1 MNDKSHI
8 WEKSQF
14 DSLVN
19 NMPGIIYRCKFD
31 HHWTM
36 LFLSNGFEKIS
47 GYKAEDVINN
57 AKVSYVDI
65 IFADDRKMVTEQIDK
80 AINKNEFWEIEYR
93 IRRKDAS
100 TCWVLEKGRAVFD
113 ENENIAF
120 LDGFILD
127 ISEKKNAEK
136 QLRESEAYHR
146 SLSENIPDMIFEIDE
161 DGVFL
166 SFKADEKDLYS
177 MPEQF
182 LGKKYNEIFPPDI
195 TREMENAISKTLAS
209 GEATNLSYSLEI
221 LQEKKFFQAR
231 ISALGD
237 SKLIVL
243 VRDVSAQRQA
253 ESELISLSNLQTILL
268 KIASEY
274 INLPIAEIEEA
285 TARSLEEL
293 GRFVNADR
301 TYIFEYDW
309 ENKVCNN
316 THEWCE
322 NGIEPQIDELQ
333 GVPLDIIP
341 YWVET
346 HLKGKTMYIPDVFAL
361 DKDDG
366 VRQILEPQEVK
377 SLITIPMMERGECLG
392 FIGFDSVRNHHNYT
406 EKEKVLL
413 SVFSEMLVNIRHR
426 IKLEK
431 NLIAE
436 KQNADIANRAKSEF
450 LANMSHEIRT
460 PMNSILGFS
469 EVMLNTTGDKQQQNY
484 LRTILNS
491 GKSLLTLINDILDL
505 SKIEAG
511 RMEISPEAADVRL
524 IVNEIKQLFKH
535 KSMENNI
542 DFGVSFD
549 EDFPDTIIIDEVRLR
564 QILLNLC
571 GNAIKFTERGRVEVD
586 VNVLNN
592 FNGHI
597 DFEIVVSDT
606 GIGIPEE
613 DQQRIF
619 DSFNQQSG
627 QDNKKYGGTGLGL
640 TISKRLAELMGGEIH
655 VESRIGEGSRF
666 SVRFFDIKYSDEII
680 DHEGAFL
687 WEEQNI
693 VFNGSRILIVDD
705 VPHNR
710 NLVMTYLKGYD
721 LKLFEA
727 ENGEI
732 AIEYAKIYQPDL
744 IFMDIRMPGING
756 YEATEIIKQE
766 KSLKDIPIIALTAST
781 MRSELNRLNET
792 FDGYLRK
799 PVQKNTIINELI
811 KHIPYETPEQA
822 IVKPAETVGE
832 KIPGA
837 IPAAISSELKE
848 QFKES
853 FRQSIENQINY
864 LMIDDL
870 KELVDA
876 MQGFAIEHDISQL
889 KDMTAELKGFMDT
902 FDFEEINKS
911 LQAIQQLFND

>member
-1 MNDKSHI
+1 MNNNTQI
-8 WEKSQF
+8 WETSQF

-36 LFLSNGFEKIS
+36 LFLSKGFEKIS
-47 GYKAEDVINN
+47 GYKAEEVINN
-57 AKVSYVDI
+57 AKVSYADI
-65 IFADDRKMVTEQIDK
+65 IFADDRKMVTEQIDQ
-80 AINKNEFWEIEYR
+80 AINNNEFWEIEYR
-93 IRRKDAS
+93 MRRKDGS
-100 TCWVLEKGRAVFD
+100 ICWVMEKGKAVFD
-113 ENENIAF
+113 ENEMIVF

-127 ISEKKNAEK
+127 ISDRKYAEEKLK
-136 QLRESEAYHR
+136 ESEAYHR
-146 SLSENIPDMIFEIDE
+146 SLSDNIPDMIFEIDE

-195 TREMENAISKTLAS
+195 TWEMERAISKTLAS
-209 GEATNLSYSLEI
+209 GEVSNLNYSLDI
-221 LQEKKFFQAR
+221 QDKKKFFQAR
-231 ISALGD
+231 ITALGD

-243 VRDVSAQRQA
+243 VRDVTAQRLA
-253 ESELISLSNLQTILL
+253 ESELISLSNLQNILL

-274 INLPIAEIEEA
+274 INLPISEIEEA
-285 TARSLEEL
+285 TARSLAEL

-301 TYIFEYDW
+301 TYIFDYDW

-322 NGIEPQIDELQ
+322 SGIEPQIDELQ
-333 GVPLDIIP
+333 GVPLDMIP

-346 HLKGKTMYIPDVFAL
+346 HLKGETMYIPDVFAL
-361 DKDDG
+361 EKDDG
-366 VRQILEPQEVK
+366 VRQILEPQDVK
-377 SLITIPMMERGECLG
+377 SLITIPMMERGQCLG
-392 FIGFDSVRNHHNYT
+392 FIGFDSVRNHHIYT

-413 SVFSEMLVNIRHR
+413 SVFSDMLVNIRHR

-469 EVMLNTTGDKQQQNY
+469 EVMLNTTSDRQQQNY

-535 KSMENNI
+535 KSQENNI
-542 DFGVSFD
+542 EFIVSFD
-549 EDFPDTIIIDEVRLR
+549 ESLPDTIIIDEVRLR

-571 GNAIKFTERGRVEVD
+571 GNAIKFTEKGQVEVD
-586 VNVLNN
+586 VNILNN
-592 FNGHI
+592 YNGHI
-597 DFEIVVSDT
+597 DLEIMVSDT

-619 DSFNQQSG
+619 DSFSQQSG

-640 TISKRLAELMGGEIH
+640 TISKRLAELMGGEIL
-655 VESRIGEGSRF
+655 VESRMGEGSRF

-687 WEEQNI
+687 WDEQNI
-693 VFNGSRILIVDD
+693 VFKGSKILIVDD

-710 NLVMTYLKGYD
+710 NLVLTYLKSYD

-732 AIEYAKIYQPDL
+732 AVEYAKIFQPDL

-756 YEATEIIKQE
+756 YEATEMIKNE
-766 KSLKDIPIIALTAST
+766 KKTKDIPIIALTAST
-781 MRSELNRLNET
+781 MRSEIDKLNET

-811 KHIPYETPEQA
+811 KHLPYETPEET
-822 IVKPAETVGE
+822 IAESTDTPGE
-832 KIPGA
+832 TIPRA
-837 IPAAISSELKE
+837 IPPGVKE
-848 QFKES
+848 QFNKS
-853 FRQSIENQINY
+853 FGQSIDNQINF

-870 KELVDA
+870 NELVDA
-876 MQGFAIEHDISQL
+876 MQGFAIEHNISQL
-889 KDMTAELKGFMDT
+889 KDMAAELNGFMDT
-902 FDFEEINKS
+902 FEFEEINKS

>member
-1 MNDKSHI
+1 MKNKSAPETHF
-8 WEKSQF
+8 WETNQF
-14 DSLVN
+14 ESLVTN
-19 NMPGIIYRCKFD
+19 IPGIIYRCNFD

-36 LFLSNGFEKIS
+36 LFISSGIEKIS
-47 GYKAEDVINN
+47 GYKAEDLLLN
-57 AKVSYVDI
+57 AKVSFASI
-65 IFADDRKMVTEQIDK
+65 IFADDMEMVSDAIDK
-80 AINKNEFWEIEYR
+80 AINANQVWEIEYR
-93 IRRKDAS
+93 ICRKDG
-100 TCWVLEKGRAVFD
+100 TVCWVMEKGRAVIDED
-113 ENENIAF
+113 ENISY

-127 ISEKKNAEK
+127 INDRKEAEQK
-136 QLRESEAYHR
+136 LKESDAYHR
-146 SLSENIPDMIFEIDE
+146 SMSENIPDMVFEID
-161 DGVFL
+161 DNGVFL

-177 MPEQF
+177 KPDQF

-195 TREMENAISKTLAS
+195 TREMESAISKTLAS
-209 GEATNLSYSLEI
+209 GEATDLGYELEI
-221 LQEKKFFQAR
+221 GQKKHYYQAR
-231 ISALGD
+231 ITAFGD

-243 VRDVSAQRQA
+243 VRDVTAQRIA
-253 ESELISLSNLQTILL
+253 ESELISLSNLQNILL

-285 TARSLEEL
+285 TARSLAEL

-301 TYIFEYDW
+301 TYIFDYDW
-309 ENKVCNN
+309 EKQVCNN

-322 NGIEPQIDELQ
+322 EGIEPQINDLQ

-346 HLKGKTMYIPDVFAL
+346 HLKGETMYIPDVFAL
-361 DKDDG
+361 NKDDG

-377 SLITIPMMERGECLG
+377 SLITIPMMEQKKCLG
-392 FIGFDSVRNHHNYT
+392 FIGFDSVRTHHKYT

-426 IKLEK
+426 IQLEK

-469 EVMLNTTGDKQQQNY
+469 EIMLNTTNNQQQQNY
-484 LRTILNS
+484 LRTILSS
-491 GKSLLTLINDILDL
+491 GKSLLTLINDVLDL

-535 KSMENNI
+535 KLQEKNI
-542 DFGVSFD
+542 EFHVEFED
-549 EDFPDTIIIDEVRLR
+549 DFPETIIIDEVRLR

-571 GNAIKFTERGRVEVD
+571 GNAVKFTEKGRVEVN
-586 VNVLNN
+586 VNILNN
-592 FNGHI
+592 RNGHI
-597 DFEIVVSDT
+597 DFEIIVSDS
-606 GIGIPEE
+606 GIGIPEQ

-619 DSFNQQSG
+619 ESFSQQTG
-627 QDNKKYGGTGLGL
+627 QDNKRYGGTGLGL
-640 TISKRLAELMGGEIH
+640 TISKRLAELMGGEIQ
-655 VESRIGEGSRF
+655 VESQIGEGSRF

-687 WEEQNI
+687 WEKQNI
-693 VFNGSRILIVDD
+693 DFKGSKILIVDD

-710 NLVMTYLKGYD
+710 NLVMTYLKDYN

-756 YEATEIIKQE
+756 YEATVLIKKEQ
-766 KSLKDIPIIALTAST
+766 KLQDIPIIALTAST
-781 MRSELNRLNET
+781 MRSELNRLKES

-799 PVQKNTIINELI
+799 PVQKNTVINELI
-811 KHIPYETPEQA
+811 KHLPYESPEKTSVKTTESENQA
-822 IVKPAETVGE
+822 IKARMSPRVQDKFKKAFNQ
-832 KIPGA
+832 A
-837 IPAAISSELKE
+837 IDK
-848 QFKES
+848 
-853 FRQSIENQINY
+853 QINY
-864 LMIDDL
+864 VMIDDL
-870 KELVDA
+870 KELVESL
-876 MQGFAIEHDISQL
+876 QNFAIEHDLLHL
-889 KDMTAELKGFMDT
+889 KNMAAELKGYIDT
-902 FDFEEINKS
+902 FDFEEISVS
-911 LQAIQQLFND
+911 LKEIKQLYND

>member
-1 MNDKSHI
+1 MNNNTQI
-8 WEKSQF
+8 WETSQF

-36 LFLSNGFEKIS
+36 LFLSKGFEKIS
-47 GYKAEDVINN
+47 GYKAEEVINN
-57 AKVSYVDI
+57 AKVSYADI
-65 IFADDRKMVTEQIDK
+65 IFADDRKMVTEQIDQ
-80 AINKNEFWEIEYR
+80 AINNNEFWEIEYR
-93 IRRKDAS
+93 MRRKDGS
-100 TCWVLEKGRAVFD
+100 ICWVMEKGKAVFD
-113 ENENIAF
+113 ENEMIVF

-127 ISEKKNAEK
+127 ISDRKYAEEKLK
-136 QLRESEAYHR
+136 ESEAYHR
-146 SLSENIPDMIFEIDE
+146 SLSDNIPDMIFEIDE

-195 TREMENAISKTLAS
+195 TWEMERAISKTLAS
-209 GEATNLSYSLEI
+209 GEVSNLNYSLDI
-221 LQEKKFFQAR
+221 QDKKKFFQAR
-231 ISALGD
+231 ITALGD

-243 VRDVSAQRQA
+243 VRDVTAQRLA
-253 ESELISLSNLQTILL
+253 ESELISLSNLQNILL

-274 INLPIAEIEEA
+274 INLPISEIEEA
-285 TARSLEEL
+285 TARSLAEL

-301 TYIFEYDW
+301 TYIFDYDW

-322 NGIEPQIDELQ
+322 SGIEPQIDELQ
-333 GVPLDIIP
+333 GVPLDMIP

-346 HLKGKTMYIPDVFAL
+346 HLKGETMYIPDVFAL
-361 DKDDG
+361 EKDDG
-366 VRQILEPQEVK
+366 VRQILEPQDVK
-377 SLITIPMMERGECLG
+377 SLITIPMMERGQCLG
-392 FIGFDSVRNHHNYT
+392 FIGFDSVRNHHIYT

-413 SVFSEMLVNIRHR
+413 SVFSDMLVNIRHR

-469 EVMLNTTGDKQQQNY
+469 EVMLNTTSDRQQQNY

-535 KSMENNI
+535 KSQENNI
-542 DFGVSFD
+542 EFIVSFD
-549 EDFPDTIIIDEVRLR
+549 ESLPDTIIIDEVRLR

-571 GNAIKFTERGRVEVD
+571 GNAIKFTEKGQVEVD
-586 VNVLNN
+586 VNILNN
-592 FNGHI
+592 YNGHI
-597 DFEIVVSDT
+597 DLEIVVSDT

-619 DSFNQQSG
+619 DSFSQQSG

-640 TISKRLAELMGGEIH
+640 TISKRLAELMGGEIL
-655 VESRIGEGSRF
+655 VESRMGEGSRF

-687 WEEQNI
+687 WDEQNI
-693 VFNGSRILIVDD
+693 VFKGSKILIVDD

-710 NLVMTYLKGYD
+710 NLVLTYLKSYD

-732 AIEYAKIYQPDL
+732 AVEYAKIFQPDL

-756 YEATEIIKQE
+756 YEATEMIKNE
-766 KSLKDIPIIALTAST
+766 KKTKDIPIIALTAST
-781 MRSELNRLNET
+781 MRSEIDKLNET

-811 KHIPYETPEQA
+811 KHLPYETPEET
-822 IVKPAETVGE
+822 IAESTDTPGE
-832 KIPGA
+832 TIPRA
-837 IPAAISSELKE
+837 IPPGVKE
-848 QFKES
+848 QFNKS
-853 FRQSIENQINY
+853 FGQSIDNQINF

-870 KELVDA
+870 NELVDA
-876 MQGFAIEHDISQL
+876 MQGFAIEHNISQL
-889 KDMTAELKGFMDT
+889 KDMAAELNGFMDT
-902 FDFEEINKS
+902 FEFEEINKS

>member
-14 DSLVN
+14 ESLVHHI
-19 NMPGIIYRCKFD
+19 PGIIYRCKFD

-36 LFLSNGFEKIS
+36 LFLSRGFEKIS
-47 GYKAEDVINN
+47 GYKAEDLLNN
-57 AKVSYVDI
+57 AKLSYASI
-65 IFADDRKMVTEQIDK
+65 IFSDDIEMVSGAIDK
-80 AINKNEFWEIEYR
+80 AINANQAWETEYR
-93 IRRKDAS
+93 ICRKDGS
-100 TCWVLEKGRAVFD
+100 ICWVLEKGRAILD
-113 ENENIAF
+113 EDKNIVY

-127 ISEKKNAEK
+127 ISDKKEAEEK
-136 QLRESEAYHR
+136 LRESDAYHR
-146 SLSENIPDMIFEIDE
+146 SLAENIPDMIFEID
-161 DGVFL
+161 DNGVFL
-166 SFKADEKDLYS
+166 SFKADDKDLYS
-177 MPEQF
+177 KPEHF
-182 LGKKYNEIFPPDI
+182 LGKKYNDIFPPEI
-195 TREMENAISKTLAS
+195 AKEMETAISKALAS
-209 GEATNLSYSLEI
+209 GEVTDLRYALEV
-221 LQEKKFFQAR
+221 LQETHFYQAR
-231 ISALGD
+231 ITAIGD
-237 SKLIVL
+237 DRLIVL
-243 VRDVSAQRQA
+243 VRDVTAQKQA
-253 ESELISLSNLQTILL
+253 ESELISLTKLQTILL

-274 INLPIAEIEEA
+274 INLPITEIEEA
-285 TARSLEEL
+285 TARSLAEL

-301 TYIFEYDW
+301 TYIFDYDW
-309 ENKVCNN
+309 ENQVCNN

-322 NGIEPQIDELQ
+322 NDIEPQIDELQ
-333 GVPLDIIP
+333 DVPLEMVP

-346 HLKGKTMYIPDVFAL
+346 HLKGETMYIPDVFAL

-366 VRQILEPQEVK
+366 VRQILEPQGVK
-377 SLITIPMMERGECLG
+377 SLITIPMMEQEKCLG
-392 FIGFDSVRNHHNYT
+392 FIGFDSVRTHHNYT

-426 IKLEK
+426 IHLEK

-469 EVMLNTTGDKQQQNY
+469 EVMLNTTDDKQQQSY

-535 KSMENNI
+535 KSQEKNI
-542 DFGVSFD
+542 EFSVNFED
-549 EDFPDTIIIDEVRLR
+549 DFPDTIIIDEVRMR

-571 GNAIKFTERGRVEVD
+571 GNAIKFTEKGRVEV
-586 VNVLNN
+586 NTNILNN
-592 FNGHI
+592 KTGHI

-619 DSFNQQSG
+619 DSFSQQSG

-655 VESRIGEGSRF
+655 VESRISEGSRF
-666 SVRFFDIKYSDEII
+666 SLRFYDIKYSDEII
-680 DHEGAFL
+680 DHEGTFL
-687 WEEQNI
+687 WEKHNI
-693 VFNGSRILIVDD
+693 NFKGSKILIVDD

-710 NLVMTYLKGYD
+710 NLVMTYLKD
-721 LKLFEA
+721 FNLELFEA
-727 ENGEI
+727 QNGEI
-732 AIEYAKIYQPDL
+732 AVEYTKIYQPDL
-744 IFMDIRMPGING
+744 IFMDIRMPGMNG
-756 YEATEIIKQE
+756 YEAAEIIKKE
-766 KSLKDIPIIALTAST
+766 KTLKHIPIIALTAST
-781 MRSELNRLNET
+781 MRSELNRLKEV

-811 KHIPYETPEQA
+811 KHLPYETPE
-822 IVKPAETVGE
+822 KTSETTTETGS
-832 KIPGA
+832 KA
-837 IPAAISSELKE
+837 IPADIPPKLKE
-848 QFKES
+848 KFKEAFS
-853 FRQSIENQINY
+853 HAIEKQINY
-864 LMIDDL
+864 VMIDDL
-870 KELVDA
+870 NELVDS
-876 MQGFAIEHDISQL
+876 MQNFAIEHNVLRL
-889 KDMTAELKGFMDT
+889 KNMTAELHGFMDT

-911 LQAIQQLFND
+911 LQAIKQLFND